1 MKFNNNDTMTSFR
14 LPIDVD
20 KKMDWVAEQRWT
32 DKSSI
37 YRDAVRKYLVDPDVQ
52 EYFTDEYIALNEHLR
67 PTF

>member
-37 YRDAVRKYLVDPDVQ
+37 YRDAVRKYLVDPDAQ
-52 EYFTDEYIALNEHLR
+52 EYFTDDYIALNEHLR

>member
-1 MKFNNNDTMTSFR
+1 MTSFR